1 MSHRPCQDDNCDVY
15 DICCSLVNL
24 VIIPWTVLSMTGSMH
39 PEFDWH
45 LKCYSKGCMTTCS
58 WDEISAGIKYDANWR
73 KWLLRRNPQYHQI
86 AEEIKQLG
94 KKSQSLSCGQLC
106 HQHTGW
112 HITCAEIPIL
122 IFLSSAGIDTTPVD
136 VNMGSC
142 NLSNSHNTIER
153 QVVLSWKEHL

>member
-1 MSHRPCQDDNCDVY
+1 MVVEEEPPVSPDCRGDKAA
-15 DICCSLVNL
+15 
-24 VIIPWTVLSMTGSMH
+24 W
-39 PEFDWH
+39 
-45 LKCYSKGCMTTCS
+45 
-58 WDEISAGIKYDANWR
+58 
-73 KWLLRRNPQYHQI
+73 
-86 AEEIKQLG
+86 EEITE
-94 KKSQSLSCGQLC
+94 SCGQLC

-153 QVVLSWKEHL
+153 QVVLS